1 MSFYSYSTGV
11 DLAKLYVYL
20 HGLGKIIP
28 KKTGLKIMVQIP
40 PTHSFQI
47 QAFDALKEVHEAGF
61 LHQDVKPVRK
71 SFKHQANFVL
81 SHDQNKVCQRQSG
94 IQCGGGCGWVEGDAS
109 FASEGLD
116 IFYNF
121 GKVGAGFDV
130 NRDIAC
136 ASFGKLFDIFF
147 RIGDHEMHIQWK
159 FGGAFTGLHEERADG
174 DSRDE
179 VAVHDVHV
187 EPVGTGGFAGVN
199 LICEAGEI

>member
-81 SHDQNKVCQRQSG
+81 SHDQNKVYLVDYGLAARFK
-94 IQCGGGCGWVEGDAS
+94 D
-109 FASEGLD
+109 SEGVHRQDSGQKNSFKGTISYASLNAHD
-116 IFYNF
+116 F
-121 GKVGAGFDV
+121 KV
-130 NRDIAC
+130 
-136 ASFGKLFDIFF
+136 SY
-147 RIGDHEMHIQWK
+147 
-159 FGGAFTGLHEERADG
+159 
-174 DSRDE
+174 
-179 VAVHDVHV
+179 
-187 EPVGTGGFAGVN
+187 
-199 LICEAGEI
+199 